1 MTITLAEVLDLA
13 DLEKHIDA
21 GYVKATRHP
30 TAPLTIYNYTNRAQ
44 FDRVWNDTTRTCRG
58 LIVHDDDT
66 IVARPFRKFFNHG
79 EVDEIPGG
87 PVRVL
92 DKLDGSMGVLYH
104 DGDGWAIA
112 TRGSFTSEQ
121 AIHATEVLRT
131 RYADFEPLPGWTYL
145 FEIIYPENRIVID
158 YEGLDDLVLLD
169 VIHTASGRTV
179 WFRDATSWWHGPVV
193 ESLPYDSLA
202 EALVAPPRPGREG
215 MVVHFIDSDERL
227 KIKQEDYVRLHRL
240 MFGVSARSVYE
251 VLRSGDT
258 GLDDLLDRVPDE
270 FYAWVTATRAEL
282 VAARDAAVAAGQAL
296 HDHAATELAARGLDP
311 TDPSYP
317 KEFAL
322 LLNPIDD
329 PAKHIAFAIRSGKPY
344 DAWRLVE
351 PSGTRRFATQNEDS
365 N

>member
-1 MTITLAEVLDLA
+1 M
-13 DLEKHIDA
+13 
-21 GYVKATRHP
+21 
-30 TAPLTIYNYTNRAQ
+30 
-44 FDRVWNDTTRTCRG
+44 
-58 LIVHDDDT
+58 
-66 IVARPFRKFFNHG
+66 
-79 EVDEIPGG
+79 
-87 PVRVL
+87 
-92 DKLDGSMGVLYH
+92 
-104 DGDGWAIA
+104 
-112 TRGSFTSEQ
+112 
-121 AIHATEVLRT
+121 
-131 RYADFEPLPGWTYL
+131 
-145 FEIIYPENRIVID
+145 
-158 YEGLDDLVLLD
+158 LLD